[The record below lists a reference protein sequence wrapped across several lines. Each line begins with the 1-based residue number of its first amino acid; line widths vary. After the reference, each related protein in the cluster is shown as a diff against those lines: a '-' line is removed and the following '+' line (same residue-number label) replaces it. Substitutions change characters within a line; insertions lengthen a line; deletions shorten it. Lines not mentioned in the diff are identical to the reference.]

1 MPATE
6 EIFTIEPPPARRM
19 AGIAYF
25 VPRNTPLAFTAITRS
40 HSAAVRSS
48 IATRGMTIAALLT
61 RMSSRPWRPVARFTA
76 FCQSVS
82 LVTSRCVY
90 EASPPAPRI
99 AASTFLPSA
108 SRMSPKTT
116 FAPSRAN
123 VSASAAPWPRAP
135 PLSNASF
142 PSSFPMSISL
152 YGLRCVTHP
161 ASGHRRDSRT
171 SCRRGGRPMVPALI
185 LSSDSHV
192 FEPPDLWT
200 TRIDAAFRDR
210 APRMERIDG
219 ADEIVIEKDQIL
231 SGIGLISNAGARFE
245 MPETISG
252 HGRFEDVPRGGYD
265 PEQHLADM
273 RLDGVAGEVLYPSQ
287 GLFYF
292 RVADSALQ
300 AAIFRAYNDWLA
312 EFCRTD
318 PARLKGIAMI
328 SMDDVPS
335 AIRELERA
343 ARLGLAG
350 AMITEYPLEDRRYD
364 QPEYE
369 PFWAATQALDMP
381 LSLHTATRRQG
392 KIRGAGA
399 KTLRDASSRAT
410 KAFYPALSMCDMI
423 FSGVFERYPRLTLAI
438 VEFELSWAPHLLGT
452 MDYTYR
458 ERHEEAIYRFKG
470 DMRPSDFFRRNV
482 VLSFQ
487 EDAIGIRL
495 RDAIGVDN
503 MMWGSDYPH
512 SESTFPRSR
521 KILAEILAGEI
532 GRAHV

>member
-1 MPATE
+1 VEDA
-6 EIFTIEPPPARRM
+6 
-19 AGIAYF
+19 
-25 VPRNTPLAFTAITRS
+25 
-40 HSAAVRSS
+40 
-48 IATRGMTIAALLT
+48 
-61 RMSSRPWRPVARFTA
+61 RMST
-76 FCQSVS
+76 
-82 LVTSRCVY
+82 
-90 EASPPAPRI
+90 
-99 AASTFLPSA
+99 
-108 SRMSPKTT
+108 
-116 FAPSRAN
+116 
-123 VSASAAPWPRAP
+123 
-135 PLSNASF
+135 
-142 PSSFPMSISL
+142 
-152 YGLRCVTHP
+152 
-161 ASGHRRDSRT
+161 
-171 SCRRGGRPMVPALI
+171 VPALI

-192 FEPPDLWT
+192 FEPPDLWQ
-200 TRIDAAFRDR
+200 TRIDHAFRDR
-210 APRMERIDG
+210 APRMVRIDG
-219 ADEIVIEKDQIL
+219 ADQIVVEADQVL

-245 MPETISG
+245 APETISG
-252 HGRFEDVPRGGYD
+252 NARFEDVHRGGYD
-265 PEQHLADM
+265 PDQHLADM

-318 PARLKGIAMI
+318 PARLKGIAMV
-328 SMDDVPS
+328 SLDDVP
-335 AIRELERA
+335 AAVAELERT

-369 PFWAATQALDMP
+369 RFWAAAEALGLP

-423 FSGVFERYPRLTLAI
+423 FAGVFERYPKLTLAI
-438 VEFELSWAPHLLGT
+438 VEFELSWAPHLLAT

-458 ERHEEAIYRFKG
+458 ERHEEAIYRFEG
-470 DMRPSDFFRRNV
+470 DVRPSDFFHRNV

-487 EDAIGIRL
+487 EDAVGIRL
-495 RDAIGVDN
+495 RDVIGTDN

-521 KILAEILAGEI
+521 KILAEILAGVPEDEQARI
-532 GRAHV
+532 VGLNTARVYGFDVGRLLAGS